1 MKRLLAIFLLII
13 VVFAAASI
21 LAALAP
27 ISADILTHHLSVEV
41 ASIAIAGPSFTLN
54 EWLKHRRISRAQ
66 WYRMPPDEKPAT
78 YGEGRM
84 QRISSDADAR
94 WLKAQERKSKQSKTA
109 A

>member
-1 MKRLLAIFLLII
+1 MI
-13 VVFAAASI
+13 
-21 LAALAP
+21 
-27 ISADILTHHLSVEV
+27 
-41 ASIAIAGPSFTLN
+41 GPSFTLN

-66 WYRMPPDEKPAT
+66 WYRMPPDEKPDV

-94 WLKAQERKSKQSKTA
+94 WLRKQERKAKADQTKA